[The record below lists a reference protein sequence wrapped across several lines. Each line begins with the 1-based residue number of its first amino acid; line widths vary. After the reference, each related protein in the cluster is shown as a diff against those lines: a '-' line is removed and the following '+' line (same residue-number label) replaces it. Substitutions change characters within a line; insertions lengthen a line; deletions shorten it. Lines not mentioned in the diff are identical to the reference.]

1 MVAEVTN
8 KPDQPT
14 DSLSKPP
21 TRPVVSLSLPQ
32 LVAAKLLFDPWG
44 RLVLTEAGGRQHVG
58 VEVVRAFP
66 LSSPRRGL
74 SVFDGDGR
82 ELAWID
88 DLDALPPELRR
99 TIEEQLSRREFVPI
113 IRRVHSISAAVE
125 PSDWEVETD
134 RGRTRFLL
142 KSEEDVHPLSDDSAL
157 ITDAH
162 GIRYLIPDIRRLDPA
177 SRRLIERFL

>member
-1 MVAEVTN
+1 VAEETN
-8 KPDQPT
+8 IPEQPA
-14 DSLSKPP
+14 DSLPKPP
-21 TRPVVSLSLPQ
+21 THPLEPLSLPQ
-32 LVAAKLLFDPWG
+32 LVTAKLHFDPWG
-44 RLVLTEAGGRQHVG
+44 RLILTEASGREHAG

-82 ELAWID
+82 EIAWID
-88 DLDALPPELRR
+88 DIDALPPELRR
-99 TIEEQLSRREFVPI
+99 TIEEQLSRREFVPV
-113 IRRVHSISAAVE
+113 IRRVHSISAPVE

-162 GIRYLIPDIRRLDPA
+162 GIRYLIPDIRQLDPA
-177 SRRLIERFL
+177 SRRFIERFL